1 MIIERFSQS
10 VIGSGVLRLY
20 VAIGFFATLIF
31 FVLNAD
37 HYTPMEMLMGVVL
50 VTIGLKAMA
59 YLMLSLVIG
68 LFNLQNKQEEMDFYT
83 KTAQIE
89 QMLADLVMK
98 DATNEPQKT
107 PGQRVK
113 R

>member
-10 VIGSGVLRLY
+10 VIGSGILRLY
-20 VAIGFFATLIF
+20 VAVGFFASLIF

-37 HYTPMEMLMGVVL
+37 HYSPMEMLVWMIVI
-50 VTIGLKAMA
+50 TIALKGIA
-59 YLMLSLVIG
+59 YLMLSMIIL
-68 LFNLQNKQEEMDFYT
+68 LFSLENKKAEMEYYS
-83 KTAQIE
+83 KASEIE

-98 DATNEPQKT
+98 EAESDSQKQT
-107 PGQRVK
+107 KGAK